1 MAGEYIK
8 ADIEILIATMNRQ
21 DDGFLKAMFPFT
33 DYQEYKLL
41 IVNQTTEENKLYIQ
55 HNNIRVFNVFEKGL
69 SKSRNFALKN
79 ANGKICI
86 FTDDDVVFKNGF
98 AEYVLEAFNE
108 FPHAGLI
115 SFRAEDEKGRPFK
128 KYADSCKR
136 ILKVKDCLNIMSVEM
151 AVNLQIIKH
160 AECIF
165 DERFGLGA
173 QFGMGEEAIFLSY
186 LMQKKIDIYSYPKT
200 IVVHPH
206 LSTHTKVAVKDKY
219 YIQGAFFSKL
229 FSYNYMY
236 WVLLKIMYELKQHK
250 IKLNQVLPAITAAKK
265 GRADFLKYEKQ

>member
-1 MAGEYIK
+1 MAGEYTK
-8 ADIEILIATMNRQ
+8 EDIEILIATMDRQ
-21 DDGFLKAMFPFT
+21 DDVFLKSMFPFM

-41 IVNQTTEENKLYIQ
+41 IVNQTTGENKLHIQ

-86 FTDDDVVFKNGF
+86 FTDDDIIFKENF
-98 AEYVLEAFNE
+98 SDNILLAFNE
-108 FPHAGLI
+108 IPNAGLI
-115 SFRAEDEKGRPFK
+115 SFRTENENGSPFK
-128 KYADSCKR
+128 KYPKFKKK
-136 ILKVKDCLNIMSVEM
+136 IINIKDCLNVMSVEI
-151 AVNLQIIKH
+151 AVNLQIVKSTG
-160 AECIF
+160 CRF

-173 QFGMGEEAIFLSY
+173 QFGMGEEAIFLSC

-229 FSYNYMY
+229 FRYNYIY
-236 WVLLKIMYELKQHK
+236 WVLRKIMYELKQHK
-250 IKLNQVLPAITAAKK
+250 IRLNQVLPAITAAKK
-265 GRADFLKYEKQ
+265 GRADFLKYEK